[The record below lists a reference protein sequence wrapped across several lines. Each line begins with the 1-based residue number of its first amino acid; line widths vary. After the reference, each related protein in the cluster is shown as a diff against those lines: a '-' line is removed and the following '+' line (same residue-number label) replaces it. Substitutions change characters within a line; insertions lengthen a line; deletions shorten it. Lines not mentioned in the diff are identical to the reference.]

1 MTPIDILMVEDNP
14 DDVELLLASA
24 HRSRL
29 TNRIHVE
36 PSGEGAL
43 EYLHSPE
50 GTSVE
55 LVLLDW
61 NLPGI
66 DGDEV
71 LSRIKGD
78 DELRHLPVVVLT
90 ASKEESNV
98 LSAYRR
104 QAAAYVT
111 KPVGLDGFAEIVRA
125 IEGFWLSIVRLPGPR

>member
-1 MTPIDILMVEDNP
+1 MNPIDILMVEDNP

-24 HRSRL
+24 QRSRL
-29 TNRIHVE
+29 ANRIHVE
-36 PSGEGAL
+36 SSGEGAID
-43 EYLHSPE
+43 YLHSPD
-50 GTSVE
+50 GTSIE

-71 LSRIKGD
+71 LARIKGD
-78 DELRHLPVVVLT
+78 DDLRHIPVVVLT

-98 LSAYRR
+98 LAAYRSN
-104 QAAAYVT
+104 AAAYVT
-111 KPVGLDGFAEIVRA
+111 KPVGLDGFGEIVRS